1 MLELGENMSYVKY
14 REDDLRISGD
24 RIYMRQG
31 SPMDPRKNIVRY
43 YECKYC
49 HQIFTSKKDLNGHI
63 KTIHNIVRP
72 LIVINEKVVGD
83 HTVLQYLQN
92 AKILMYGFEGNISIG
107 GDVLSYRDE
116 EDIDITALLKTK
128 LQDCSKCEI
137 VVNDTSVLIEIHP
150 ISVEN
155 NSSIK
160 ATIEDWQNSVAQGI
174 PLSTSF
180 QANFSGGD
188 LLFLRGIYN
197 YYLACTAKHH
207 KASRYDDAYA
217 ALSRFHDL
225 SGLGKCVLKAIAFRR
240 NWIDTLRLLSE
251 GENDIFST
259 ACEYF
264 GRQQSNFEEDTE
276 ESTHILFVE
285 DGTKLSLELIELFQK
300 GKYSEIKVRLAEMGD
315 IDDIEDPNLA
325 EQLRLL
331 RARIARAE
339 GDTVTAARY
348 YERLITPA
356 FRDEY
361 RRRS

>member
-14 REDDLRISGD
+14 REDDIRISGD
-24 RIYMRQG
+24 RIYMRKG
-31 SPMDPRKNIVRY
+31 SQMDSRKDIVHY
-43 YECKYC
+43 YDCKYC
-49 HQIFTSKKDLNGHI
+49 HQIFTSKKDLNSHI
-63 KTIHNIVRP
+63 KNIHNIVRP

-83 HTVLQYLQN
+83 HTVLQYLQS
-92 AKILMYGFEGNISIG
+92 AKILMYGFEGSISVG
-107 GDVLSYRDE
+107 GDILSYSGE

-137 VVNDTSVLIEIHP
+137 VVNETPVLIEIHP
-150 ISVEN
+150 ISIEN

-160 ATIEDWQNSVAQGI
+160 ATIADWQNSVAQGT

-180 QANFSGGD
+180 QTNFRGGD
-188 LLFLRGIYN
+188 LLFLQGIYN

-240 NWIDTLRLLSE
+240 NWIDTLRFLSE
-251 GENDIFST
+251 GEDDIFST

-264 GRQQSNFEEDTE
+264 SRQQTQFEEDAE
-276 ESTHILFVE
+276 ESPHMLFVE

-300 GKYSEIKVRLAEMGD
+300 GKYSEVKARLAEIGD
-315 IDDIEDPNLA
+315 IDDLDDLNLA

-331 RARIARAE
+331 KARVAREE
-339 GDTVTAARY
+339 GDTVTASRH